1 MEWSY
6 GKNRM
11 VSALERLIE
20 NKPKRKWYH
29 YVCCCFNQTNE
40 IEGTR
45 LSVCFD
51 E

>member
-20 NKPKRKWYH
+20 NKPKKIQAKDKTVR
-29 YVCCCFNQTNE
+29 E
-40 IEGTR
+40 
-45 LSVCFD
+45 
-51 E
+51 